1 MWRKNR
7 VLLLFSSMTIIRRE
21 QGYETGGPR
30 SEWKNFVT
38 TGSEISGTV
47 KKTTWAVAGV
57 SIKTVAAPVKVT

>member
-1 MWRKNR
+1 
-7 VLLLFSSMTIIRRE
+7 MTIIRRE

-57 SIKTVAAPVKVT
+57 SIKTVAAPVKGT